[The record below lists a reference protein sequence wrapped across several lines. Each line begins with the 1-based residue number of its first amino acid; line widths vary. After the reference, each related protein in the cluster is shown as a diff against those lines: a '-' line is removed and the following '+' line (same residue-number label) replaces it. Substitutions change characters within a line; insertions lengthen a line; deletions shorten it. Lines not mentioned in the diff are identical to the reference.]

1 MTKTRKKIRKPRRG
15 SRRYFLEQQPF
26 LWSELHNWP
35 EHSQSVRCHAL
46 RSSATRK
53 KRRKL
58 NAQTPSVTTVVT
70 VNDSGRTIGEDHV
83 NAKYLD
89 EDVEHARELV
99 ASGQYTLR
107 EISQML
113 DMPIRTIRDYAKGT
127 RRNQSVAGWKKVR
140 RYKKE

>member
-15 SRRYFLEQQPF
+15 SQRYFLEQQPF
-26 LWSELHNWP
+26 LWSELQNWP
-35 EHSQSVRCHAL
+35 ESSRSVPWLVLKRYVM
-46 RSSATRK
+46 RK

-58 NAQTPSVTTVVT
+58 NALTPSEMTIIT
-70 VNDSGRTIGEDHV
+70 VNDNGRAIGEDHV

-89 EDVEHARELV
+89 EDVEHARALV

-127 RRNQSVAGWKKVR
+127 RRNQSVAGWKKIR

>member
-26 LWSELHNWP
+26 LWSELVNWP
-35 EHSQSVRCHAL
+35 EHSQSVPWLVLKRYVM
-46 RSSATRK
+46 RK
-53 KRRKL
+53 KRRVT
-58 NAQTPSVTTVVT
+58 NVHQPSVTTVVT

-127 RRNQSVAGWKKVR
+127 RRNQSVAGWKKIR